1 MIKCKNNYSFNK
13 LTQGILVISAENA
26 YKIKLTWEIIWKKD
40 FYIENNYQFD
50 IFCISRLKFHWKSF
64 CDSYGKCSSH
74 KTDLR
79 YYMKKN
85 IIEEAHLTNSQ
96 GFLVISAENGHKIK
110 LIWEITLKKDIWAI
124 LPRVG
129 KICDLWSKT
138 RNTFSVIATKL
149 HYQIS
154 WLMSLCKRNNPFVM
168 KNVWKLS
175 WNFFKSLN

>member
-1 MIKCKNNYSFNK
+1 M
-13 LTQGILVISAENA
+13 
-26 YKIKLTWEIIWKKD
+26 TWEIIWKKD

-110 LIWEITLKKDIWAI
+110 LIWEITLKKDIYVYSIII
-124 LPRVG
+124 LS
-129 KICDLWSKT
+129 LQ
-138 RNTFSVIATKL
+138 FSQTKSETWVCL
-149 HYQIS
+149 
-154 WLMSLCKRNNPFVM
+154 P
-168 KNVWKLS
+168 
-175 WNFFKSLN
+175 KS